1 MKYLSGTG
9 VRQDFTKAL
18 KYLASACNL
27 DNPGGC
33 LGLFIMYYDGKGVKQ
48 NKRIAREYTER
59 ACNLGSQEGCDLYKN
74 LTEQGL

>member
-1 MKYLSGTG
+1 
-9 VRQDFTKAL
+9 
-18 KYLASACNL
+18 
-27 DNPGGC
+27 
-33 LGLFIMYYDGKGVKQ
+33 MYYDGKGVKQ